1 MPCRKLSDKKMGRFA
16 DRLESLRRTG
26 TYRSV
31 ENAVVCGA
39 KICKNGRKYADF
51 SSNDYLGLSSR
62 VDLQRKFFAEQAGSN
77 RFLMGSLSSRL
88 LGCNSFAHADFEDF
102 MGGVY
107 SGACGV
113 RRACLLFNCGYH
125 ANSGIIPALAASGD
139 LVVADRLS
147 HASLIDALRLTD
159 AKWMRFPHNDID
171 RLDEILEKRRGE
183 FKDIYIVTE
192 SVFSMD
198 GDFCDI
204 ERLVALKKKY
214 GAFLYIDEAHSFG
227 VFGERGLGRCADS
240 GLLGEIDAVMC
251 TLGKAAASEGAFA
264 ICSEETREMIVNKCR
279 TFIFSTALSPIA
291 AMWSKFICGKIFSMG
306 EQRRHLMEIS
316 EIFRRAVRGAAGGDS
331 QIVPARVAGG
341 AAAAAAVS
349 GAMAEAGFFV
359 PAIRHPTVPKGTER
373 LRFSFTAAH
382 SAEDAL
388 AAASAFNAFAGGGR
402 LA

>member
-1 MPCRKLSDKKMGRFA
+1 MGRFA

-62 VDLQRKFFAEQAGSN
+62 VDLQREFFAEQAGSN

-107 SGACGV
+107 SDVCGV
-113 RRACLLFNCGYH
+113 RRSCLLFNCGYH

-139 LVVADRLS
+139 LVIADRLS

-171 RLDEILEKRRGE
+171 RLDEILTKRRGE
-183 FKDIYIVTE
+183 FRDVYIVTE

-204 ERLVALKKKY
+204 ERLVALKKNT
-214 GAFLYIDEAHSFG
+214 
-227 VFGERGLGRCADS
+227 GRFW
-240 GLLGEIDAVMC
+240 
-251 TLGKAAASEGAFA
+251 T
-264 ICSEETREMIVNKCR
+264 
-279 TFIFSTALSPIA
+279 
-291 AMWSKFICGKIFSMG
+291 
-306 EQRRHLMEIS
+306 
-316 EIFRRAVRGAAGGDS
+316 
-331 QIVPARVAGG
+331 
-341 AAAAAAVS
+341 
-349 GAMAEAGFFV
+349 
-359 PAIRHPTVPKGTER
+359 
-373 LRFSFTAAH
+373 
-382 SAEDAL
+382 
-388 AAASAFNAFAGGGR
+388 
-402 LA
+402 